1 MTTWDVFHSERLE
14 IERGLAT
21 DAIRAALAAGR
32 LRDDDLV
39 RPTGSNIPWTAIADV
54 AELVSATTTAKMPV
68 EPEVKAPPEVKSAAK
83 SEKPPAPA
91 VEVQSS
97 EPPESKGSTDFDPTH
112 QAAEFSISD
121 FVDESDSDFE
131 ETAPD
136 AFDDEIEV
144 LDALDILEEDGA
156 PVLTPQGGLTP
167 VDDDLA
173 VLDESDLIEVDD
185 AEEKPF
191 DPHTLFE
198 VDDEDDD
205 QDLDHEA
212 VAAESESDELEDV
225 AKQLTADAPS
235 LELDIEP
242 DLADMPAGAFDL
254 RPARL
259 DAVIDDDEG
268 AGDDDEVYFVAVP
281 EPLPGDFEEEDPFE
295 EDEDAAEFT
304 LARGKAETV
313 EELDLAAM
321 VDVAFQLVLF
331 FLVTAT
337 TVLYKSLEI
346 PRPNA
351 DAPNPGAVQGQSR
364 SLEDLKDDFIL
375 VEIDAS
381 GGVKIDR
388 ENVAASMNALVEN
401 LRAARER
408 TNRKSML
415 LSADFS
421 TPHKN
426 AVMAY
431 DAASE
436 IGLGIAIANPTPP
449 PANTPPATPSP
460 PARPT
465 ASGG

>member
-1 MTTWDVFHSERLE
+1 MAYWDVFHSATLEAERSLT
-14 IERGLAT
+14 T
-21 DAIRAALAAGR
+21 DAVRQALASGQ
-32 LRDDDLV
+32 LRPDDLV
-39 RPTGSNIPWTAIADV
+39 RPAGQSSWTRFSDSPEFGAFLAGPATAEAIID
-54 AELVSATTTAKMPV
+54 
-68 EPEVKAPPEVKSAAK
+68 EPEPPIPAKFATPSIEQEFAIEVEDRGQ
-83 SEKPPAPA
+83 SE
-91 VEVQSS
+91 
-97 EPPESKGSTDFDPTH
+97 
-112 QAAEFSISD
+112 
-121 FVDESDSDFE
+121 FE
-131 ETAPD
+131 IDPD
-136 AFDDEIEV
+136 AF
-144 LDALDILEEDGA
+144 
-156 PVLTPQGGLTP
+156 
-167 VDDDLA
+167 
-173 VLDESDLIEVDD
+173 
-185 AEEKPF
+185 
-191 DPHTLFE
+191 
-198 VDDEDDD
+198 
-205 QDLDHEA
+205 
-212 VAAESESDELEDV
+212 AAIDRDELRRAEH
-225 AKQLTADAPS
+225 Q
-235 LELDIEP
+235 
-242 DLADMPAGAFDL
+242 
-254 RPARL
+254 
-259 DAVIDDDEG
+259 
-268 AGDDDEVYFVAVP
+268 
-281 EPLPGDFEEEDPFE
+281 E
-295 EDEDAAEFT
+295 EDEFEFHSEPEAQAAKPEPEPIFAPKPSAAGEGMPLLLDEETQKPDRDELNDPIEDIDFDEYDPQDEDEAAAEFT
-304 LARGKAETV
+304 LSRNKAETV